1 MGLAEKN
8 TRRRK
13 KDGWGRT
20 TMHGMFIRL
29 LYSVDPG
36 PYFLQLSSSRIFP
49 LGARISLITGD
60 RIRSSAIAPHLAS
73 ATNVA

>member
-1 MGLAEKN
+1 MGLAEEHSEKKERWLGKN
-8 TRRRK
+8 NDALDVYPFTA
-13 KDGWGRT
+13 
-20 TMHGMFIRL
+20 
-29 LYSVDPG
+29 DPG
-36 PYFLQLSSSRIFP
+36 PYFLQLFSSRIFP